1 MHLAAGSEL
10 PILSRMKLA
19 PHPDPRSLQ
28 ALIAGAAQGDHA
40 CFAQIYER
48 THTHLFG
55 VAVRILGQGQAAEDV
70 LQEAYVSIW
79 KNAAGYRSE
88 VDGQPIQAM
97 TWLIAIV
104 RNKALDAF
112 RARARRKESELP
124 GSGEAGELDEEE
136 IESSAAPAPSAMQLL
151 ERATEALHIEGCMN
165 ALEGS
170 HRQSLALA
178 YYQGLSHTEVAAQ
191 MGAPLGSVKAWIR
204 RGLEK
209 LKGCL
214 AAQGMVAP

>member
-1 MHLAAGSEL
+1 MKPDAAL
-10 PILSRMKLA
+10 
-19 PHPDPRSLQ
+19 DTRSLET
-28 ALIAGAAQGDHA
+28 LIAAAAQGDHA
-40 CFAQIYER
+40 CFARVYER

-79 KNAAGYRSE
+79 KNAGSYRSE
-88 VDGQPIQAM
+88 VGGQTIQAM

-104 RNKALDAF
+104 RNKALDAY
-112 RARARRKESELP
+112 RARARRKENALP
-124 GSGEAGELDEEE
+124 DDGDLHADDVQSTGN
-136 IESSAAPAPSAMQLL
+136 PAPSALQLL
-151 ERATEALHIEGCMN
+151 EQATEALHIEGCMN
-165 ALEGS
+165 TLDGS
-170 HRQSLALA
+170 YRQSLALA
-178 YYQGLSHTEVAAQ
+178 YYQGLSHSEVAAQ

-214 AAQGMVAP
+214 ATQGVVAS

>member
-1 MHLAAGSEL
+1 
-10 PILSRMKLA
+10 MKLA
-19 PHPDPRSLQ
+19 PDTDTRSLQ
-28 ALIAGAAQGDHA
+28 ALIAGAAQGDHG
-40 CFAQIYER
+40 CFAQVYER

-79 KNAAGYRSE
+79 KSAAGYRSE
-88 VDGQPIQAM
+88 VDGQPIQPM

-124 GSGEAGELDEEE
+124 NSGELGELDEEV

-151 ERATEALHIEGCMN
+151 EQATEALHIEGCMN
-165 ALEGS
+165 ALDGS
-170 HRQSLALA
+170 YRQSLALA
-178 YYQGLSHTEVAAQ
+178 YYQGLSHSEVAAQ

-214 AAQGMVAP
+214 AAQGVVA

>member
-1 MHLAAGSEL
+1 
-10 PILSRMKLA
+10 MK
-19 PHPDPRSLQ
+19 PDTDTGKRSLET
-28 ALIAGAAQGDHA
+28 LIAAAARGDHA
-40 CFAQIYER
+40 CFAEVYER
-48 THTHLFG
+48 THLHLFG

-79 KNAAGYRSE
+79 KNAGGYRSE
-88 VDGQPIQAM
+88 VDGQTLQAM

-104 RNKALDAF
+104 RNKALDAL
-112 RARARRKESELP
+112 RARTRRRESELP
-124 GSGEAGELDEEE
+124 ESGDVDEDDVQ
-136 IESSAAPAPSAMQLL
+136 SVGNPAPSAMQLL
-151 ERATEALHIEGCMN
+151 EQASQALHIEGCMKTL
-165 ALEGS
+165 AGS

-178 YYQGLSHTEVAAQ
+178 YYQGLSHTEVAAH

-214 AAQGMVAP
+214 AAQGVVA

>member
-1 MHLAAGSEL
+1 
-10 PILSRMKLA
+10 MKPA
-19 PHPDPRSLQ
+19 PDTDTRSLQ
-28 ALIAGAAQGDHA
+28 ALIAGAGQGDHA
-40 CFAQIYER
+40 CFADIYQR

-79 KNAAGYRSE
+79 KYAAGYRSE
-88 VDGQPIQAM
+88 VDGQPIQPM

-112 RARARRKESELP
+112 RARARRKESGLP
-124 GSGEAGELDEEE
+124 NSGEIGELDEED
-136 IESSAAPAPSAMQLL
+136 IESSATPVPSAMQLL
-151 ERATEALHIEGCMN
+151 EQSTQALHVEGCMN

-170 HRQSLALA
+170 YRQSLALA

-214 AAQGMVAP
+214 AAQGVVAS

>member
-1 MHLAAGSEL
+1 MKPDAAL
-10 PILSRMKLA
+10 DA
-19 PHPDPRSLQ
+19 RSLET
-28 ALIAGAAQGDHA
+28 LIAAAAQGDHA
-40 CFAQIYER
+40 SFARIYER

-79 KNAAGYRSE
+79 KSAGSYRSE
-88 VDGQPIQAM
+88 VGGQTIQAM

-104 RNKALDAF
+104 RNKALDAW
-112 RARARRKESELP
+112 RARARRKENSLP
-124 GSGEAGELDEEE
+124 EGGDLDADDMPSGST
-136 IESSAAPAPSAMQLL
+136 PAPSAMYLL
-151 ERATEALHIEGCMN
+151 EQATAALHIAACMN
-165 ALEGS
+165 SLDGS

-214 AAQGMVAP
+214 AAQGVVA